1 MERLLQYVWKY
12 KMFPASNLTTTTGQN
27 VSILDT
33 GIQNADAGP
42 DFFNA
47 KIIIEDKEWAG
58 NVEVHTHASDW
69 IKHSHDKDRRYD
81 SVILHVVS
89 DPDMVIRRTNGEV
102 IPQFLLTIPLH
113 IQENYTYLLERE
125 RSIACLDQIAL
136 LDSFHLMLWES
147 ALLSERLERKTGD
160 IFGLLQRY
168 SGDWNEVFYI
178 TLCRNFGFGINSD
191 AFELLAKSL
200 PLKYLQKH
208 RNNIMQVEA
217 LLFGQ
222 AGMLQET
229 NADTYYKALQSEY
242 YFLKHKF
249 SLQPMD
255 ETLYRS
261 LRIRPANFP
270 HLKMAQL
277 AAVWSRYD
285 TFFSEMLEVSDRPEQ
300 LRALFR
306 IQPSPY
312 WETHYHFNSLS
323 GQKPAMIG
331 ENALNILLINTV
343 VPMLFAYGTRN
354 KLPEY
359 TERALQIIESLP
371 PEVNSIVTLFRQAG
385 MPVRH
390 AGDSQALIQLKR
402 VYCENKKCLYC
413 RIGFNVL
420 QKK

>member
-12 KMFPASNLTTTTGQN
+12 KMFPASSLTTTSGQH

-33 GIQNADAGP
+33 GVQNTDAGP

-47 KIIIEDKEWAG
+47 KIIIDDKEWAG
-58 NVEVHTHASDW
+58 NVEVHLHASDW
-69 IKHSHDKDRRYD
+69 IKHGHDKDRRYD

-89 DPDMVIRRTNGEV
+89 NPDMAIRRTNGEI
-102 IPQFLLTIPLH
+102 IPQLLLTVPLH
-113 IQENYTYLLERE
+113 IQANYTYLLERE
-125 RSIACLDQIAL
+125 RDIACFDQIAL
-136 LDSFHLMLWES
+136 LDPFHLIQWQT
-147 ALLSERLERKTGD
+147 ALLSERLERKTND
-160 IFGLLQRY
+160 IFTLLQHY
-168 SGDWNEVFYI
+168 MGDWNEVFYI
-178 TLCRNFGFGINSD
+178 TLCRNFGFGVNSN

-222 AGMLQET
+222 AGMLDEV
-229 NADTYYKALQSEY
+229 NKDAYYKALQHEY
-242 YFLKHKF
+242 LFLKHKF

-255 ETLYRS
+255 EILYRN

-270 HLKMAQL
+270 HLKVAQL
-277 AAVWSRYD
+277 AALWSKYD
-285 TFFSEMLEVSDRPEQ
+285 TFFSEVLDVSNNPER
-300 LRALFR
+300 LLALFR

-312 WETHYHFNSLS
+312 WEKHYNFNTLS
-323 GQKPAMIG
+323 VNKQAMIG
-331 ENALNILLINTV
+331 SSALNILLINTV

-371 PEVNSIVTLFRQAG
+371 PEVNSIVTSFRQAG

-413 RIGFNVL
+413 RIGFKLL